1 MLEKNIEAV
10 SRDVKL
16 LISDAQELIQAA
28 ATLTGDKAEELQH
41 QGVLLLEAAVA
52 QLQQTHAVALANSK
66 RMALSADHYVQ
77 DNPWRSVGAGAGI
90 GLLLGVMLAR
100 R

>member
-1 MLEKNIEAV
+1 MLEKNIDAV

-28 ATLTGDKAEELQH
+28 ASLTGDKAEEMH
-41 QGVLLLEAAVA
+41 RQGVMLLDAAVA

-66 RMALSADHYVQ
+66 KMALSADQYVKE
-77 DNPWRSVGAGAGI
+77 NPWRSIGTGAGL

>member
-10 SRDVKL
+10 SRDVKQ
-16 LISDAQELIQAA
+16 LIADAQELIHAA
-28 ATLTGDKAEELQH
+28 ASLTGDKAEEMHH
-41 QGVLLLEAAVA
+41 QGVLLMEAAVA

-66 RMALSADHYVQ
+66 KMALSADHYVK
-77 DNPWRSVGAGAGI
+77 DNPWRSVGIGAGL
-90 GLLLGVMLAR
+90 GLLLGAVLSR